1 MLKHSFVILSLLAGS
16 LLYGQTHYIHHQI
29 SATVIPEEHRIQYD
43 DNIRI
48 PAALAK
54 SEIFFRLN
62 SDLTVTSTSP
72 LSKVQLIQRNVP
84 AEDSGM
90 DQEAPEVAARISQN
104 RYVLKSS
111 VEAGKPLN
119 VALKISGT
127 IFYPIKQI
135 GQEYARGFSTTPGLI
150 DTVGVYLA
158 GSTDWIPL
166 FGEKLLTF
174 DLTVTLPP
182 QWDMVSQGKRTLHQ
196 IKEGR
201 RLTTWHSPEP
211 MEEVFLIAA
220 KFHEYDKP
228 AGAVD
233 VMAFLRTPDEALAGK
248 YLETTAQY
256 LEMYRNL
263 IGPFPF
269 AKFALVEN
277 FWETGY
283 GMPSFTLLGEKIIR
297 FPFILHSSYP
307 HELLHNWWGNS
318 AYVNFKKGNWCE
330 GLTVYMADQLIK
342 EQRGQGAAYR
352 RSTLQK
358 YTDYVSPENDFPLN
372 QFLSRTS
379 APTEA
384 VGYGKS
390 MMLFNMLRDQIGDDN
405 FMKTIR
411 TFYRQNKFKFASFDD
426 IRRAAEQVTG
436 KDFKAFFHQWVDRT
450 GAPKLQLSQVERH
463 RAQNAGYE
471 LSFQLNQIQPE
482 AVFNLL
488 VPVAVTTASGSAIHK
503 VVMNQKQQ
511 AFTITVRE
519 KPLLVE
525 IDPQFQLFRRLD
537 PMETP
542 PALSKIMGSKKV
554 LFLLP
559 ASASKERQDAY
570 KQLAGLW
577 SKEPGKSF
585 EMKYDSEV
593 GTLPADRAVW
603 LFGVHNRYRPMVE
616 QAVHEYPITIQN
628 SNITLDK
635 TEVSLTEN
643 SVVLTARHPNNP
655 SSVVCW
661 LTLGQD
667 DAVAGLARKLPHY
680 GKYSYLAFEGSEP
693 GNIAKGQ
700 WPVVHSPLS
709 FRFADAGSVQS
720 KLPVRPAL
728 AKLAPVFSAKRMM
741 QTIRYLSSDE
751 LKGRGLGTPELDHA
765 ADYIAAAFGKAGLQP
780 GTDDGTYFQTWQD
793 VVNANGDKGTIKNI
807 IGILPGAN
815 PKMAGESVVV
825 SAHYDHLGLGWPD
838 AHKGDEGKIHHGADD
853 NASGIAVMLEL
864 ARIMAQNGPPQRTIV
879 FVAFTAEENGLVGSR
894 YYVQHYQTY
903 PARKAI
909 GDINLDTVGRLG
921 KNKLL
926 VLNSSTARDW
936 KFIFMGAGYVTG
948 VESEMVTQQLDA
960 SDQGS
965 FIAAGIPAV
974 QIFSGAHRDYHRPT
988 DTADKIDPAGLV
1000 KVAAFTR
1007 EAIAY
1012 LAERDTPMPFTGTAS
1027 GHPHSRPKTGG
1038 ATRSVT
1044 TGSMP
1049 DFSYTGSGVRIAD
1062 AGKDSPAARAGL
1074 QKGDIIIQLGTAKI
1088 TTLRDYANALKHY
1101 KPGDETVIKYL
1112 RDGKEQSAKIKLSA
1126 R

>member
-1 MLKHSFVILSLLAGS
+1 MFKFTVILLTLLTVSLGF
-16 LLYGQTHYIHHQI
+16 GQGEYIHHNI
-29 SATVIPEEHRIQYD
+29 SAAVDPGTHRINVTD
-43 DNIRI
+43 TVSI
-48 PAALAK
+48 PASLAK
-54 SEIFFRLN
+54 SELFFRLN
-62 SDLTVTSTSP
+62 RDLTVTSADAGTT
-72 LSKVQLIQRNVP
+72 VQLVQENVP
-84 AEDSGM
+84 AEDAGM
-90 DQEAPEVAARISQN
+90 DQEAPEVSARIAQN
-104 RYVLKSS
+104 KYRLTTPASS
-111 VEAGKPLN
+111 GKPLQ
-119 VALKISGT
+119 VTLQFSGT
-127 IFYPIKQI
+127 IYHPIEQSAK
-135 GQEYARGFSTTPGLI
+135 EYARGFSTTPGLI
-150 DTVGVYLA
+150 DTIGVYLA

-166 FGEKLLTF
+166 FGQKLLTF
-174 DLTVTLPP
+174 ELTTTLPAG
-182 QWDMVSQGKRTLHQ
+182 WDVVSQGKRTAHKTVNGKR
-196 IKEGR
+196 IA
-201 RLTTWHSPEP
+201 TWDSPEP

-220 KFHEYDKP
+220 RFHEYDKP

-318 AYVNFKKGNWCE
+318 AYVDFKSGNWCE

-358 YTDYVSPENDFPLN
+358 YTDYITPENDFPLN
-372 QFLSRTS
+372 QFLSRNS

-384 VGYGKS
+384 IGYGKS
-390 MMLFNMLRDQIGDDN
+390 MMLWNMLRDQIGDEA
-405 FMKTIR
+405 FVKTVR
-411 TFYRQNKFKFASFDD
+411 SFYRQNKFKFASFDD
-426 IRRAAEQVTG
+426 IRHAAEQVTG
-436 KDFKAFFHQWVDRT
+436 KDFNAFFRQWVDRT
-450 GAPKLQLSQVERH
+450 GAPKLQLSQVERQQK
-463 RAQNAGYE
+463 QNGSYE
-471 LSFQLNQIQPE
+471 LRFHLSQIQPE
-482 AVFNLL
+482 NVFTLQ
-488 VPVAVTTASGSAIHK
+488 VPVAVTTSQGTVIHK
-503 VVMNQKQQ
+503 VEMTSKEQDFSLPVQN
-511 AFTITVRE
+511 T
-519 KPLLVE
+519 PLLVE

-542 PALSKIMGSKKV
+542 PTLTKILGSKHILIV
-554 LFLLP
+554 LP
-559 ASASKERQDAY
+559 SKASPEKQAAY
-570 KQLAGLW
+570 KQLSAIW
-577 SKEPGKSF
+577 AKDPGKTV
-585 EMKYDSEV
+585 EIKTDSDISA
-593 GTLPADRAVW
+593 LPKDQAVW
-603 LFGVHNRYRPMVE
+603 LFGQDNAFRKQIK
-616 QAVHEYPITIQN
+616 QAVTEYPIQMKAH
-628 SNITLDK
+628 SLLLDK
-635 TEVSLTEN
+635 TSVSTEN
-643 SVVLTARHPNNP
+643 KSVVVTARHPGNP
-655 SSVVCW
+655 SSVLVW
-661 LTLGQD
+661 LTVGQP

-693 GNIAKGQ
+693 TNIAKGQ
-700 WPVVHSPLS
+700 WLVVHSPLA
-709 FRFADAGSVQS
+709 FHFADGSDVSS

-741 QTIRYLSSDE
+741 QSIGYLSSDA
-751 LKGRGLGTPELDHA
+751 LKGRGLGTPELEQA
-765 ADYIAAAFGKAGLQP
+765 ADYIAKAFKEAGLQP
-780 GTDDGTYFQTWQD
+780 GSDDGSYFQAWQD
-793 VVNANGDKGTIKNI
+793 VVNAKGGKGTIKNI
-807 IGILPGAN
+807 IGILPGTN

-838 AHKGDEGKIHHGADD
+838 VHKGDAGKIHHGADD

-864 ARIMAQNGPPQRTIV
+864 ARIIAQNGPPQRTIV
-879 FVAFTAEENGLVGSR
+879 FVAFTAEENGLVGSQ
-894 YYVQHYQTY
+894 YYVKHYQKY
-903 PARKAI
+903 PAPKAI

-988 DTADKIDPAGLV
+988 DTVDKIDASGLV

-1007 EAIAY
+1007 EAITY
-1012 LAERDTPMPFTGTAS
+1012 LAERDTPMPFTGKAS
-1027 GHPHSRPKTGG
+1027 GVPHSRPKTGG

-1049 DFSYTGSGVRIAD
+1049 DFSYTGSGVRITD
-1062 AGKDSPAARAGL
+1062 AGTDTPAAKAGL
-1074 QKGDIIIQLGTAKI
+1074 QKGDVIIGLDTMEIK
-1088 TTLRDYANALKHY
+1088 TLRDYANALKKY
-1101 KPGDETVIKYL
+1101 KPGNEVNIIFL
-1112 RDGKEQSAKIKLSA
+1112 RDGHKEKTKLILKA